1 MILTNEQMI
10 LDQHYLDTA
19 TRLIKLAQEAARY
32 GNYVSIKLAPFL
44 RQINVEFKK
53 GLVVEC
59 SQLVPDFS
67 NRVNQA
73 ATEIKKLIEDF

>member
-1 MILTNEQMI
+1 MIITNEQMI
-10 LDQHYLDTA
+10 LEQHYLDA
-19 TRLIKLAQEAARY
+19 AIRLIKLAQEAARY

-59 SQLVPDFS
+59 CQLVPDFS
-67 NRVNQA
+67 KNVDQA
-73 ATEIKKLIEDF
+73 ATEIKKLIEDL

>member
-10 LDQHYLDTA
+10 LDQHYLDAA
-19 TRLIKLAQEAARY
+19 TRLIILAQEAARY

-44 RQINVEFKK
+44 RQISVEFKK

-59 SQLVPDFS
+59 CQLDTDFS
-67 NRVNQA
+67 SNVDQA
-73 ATEIKKLIEDF
+73 ATEIKKLIEDL